1 MVTYQPGGSFGELA
15 LIQQQPRRAAAV
27 AREDLFIAILRK
39 DDYLDTAGIEEKKKM
54 DSVNAMYRNLPFI
67 KEIFE
72 KKESEEFFKRLYY
85 AFEESTH
92 SLGSAIYHEGEPA
105 KFFFVIRTGQVK
117 LLKNLVVPKPDSDFR
132 VNSTLTYQKPVT
144 ILSKE
149 DLCGEYEMLY
159 NCDYLFTAVVD
170 SEKAS
175 IFKLNRDKFYSTLFR
190 SREYILAAKT
200 IADKKY
206 RRLIETYHKNLVV
219 YKEMD
224 PRTET
229 PKQLAI
235 VVHEGAGLNFRALKK
250 RIHRDQVAPDPLEF
264 VEQVNSKLQEMNEK
278 FKKQ

>member
-1 MVTYQPGGSFGELA
+1 VVTYQPGGSFGELA

-27 AREDLFIAILRK
+27 AREDLLIAILRK

-92 SLGSAIYHEGEPA
+92 ALGSVIYHEGDPA

-132 VNSTLTYQKPVT
+132 ANNSLTYQKPVT

-190 SREYILAAKT
+190 SREYIIAAKK

-206 RRLIETYHKNLVV
+206 LRLLETYHKNLLV
-219 YKEMD
+219 YKDMD

-235 VVHEGAGLNFRALKK
+235 VVSEGADLSYKSFKK
-250 RIHRDQVAPDPLEF
+250 KLHRETPPPDPLEF
-264 VEQVNSKLQEMNEK
+264 VKQVNSKLEEINEK
-278 FKKQ
+278 FKKK